1 LFERVAP
8 LGLVRRERF
17 ADLRLTEGL
26 ARGEDQVF
34 SLHLWFSGASVA
46 FDPTL
51 PPYVEHDDQPD
62 RITMAPAPF
71 NDDVAFLD
79 AIETDPVFQAMSP
92 AARRALGARL
102 IRVFVIGAIASRLGA
117 HGLDDGTRDAIQDT
131 VRRLSGWAPG
141 VEGLLARRDRA
152 LVRVALRPDA
162 DVDAL
167 EAALASR
174 SGFRSPSALIPADVL
189 RLFHRHAPLRSLLAQ
204 RRIAKQENGRSRASG
219 EFGSPS

>member
-1 LFERVAP
+1 
-8 LGLVRRERF
+8 
-17 ADLRLTEGL
+17 
-26 ARGEDQVF
+26 
-34 SLHLWFSGASVA
+34 
-46 FDPTL
+46 
-51 PPYVEHDDQPD
+51 
-62 RITMAPAPF
+62 
-71 NDDVAFLD
+71 
-79 AIETDPVFQAMSP
+79 
-92 AARRALGARL
+92 
-102 IRVFVIGAIASRLGA
+102 
-117 HGLDDGTRDAIQDT
+117 
-131 VRRLSGWAPG
+131 